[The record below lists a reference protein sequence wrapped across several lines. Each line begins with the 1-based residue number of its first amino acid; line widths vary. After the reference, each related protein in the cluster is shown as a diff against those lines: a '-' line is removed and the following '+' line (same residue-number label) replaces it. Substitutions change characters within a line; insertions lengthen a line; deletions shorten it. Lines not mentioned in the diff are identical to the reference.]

1 VYATILALC
10 SGSIILAA
18 QSLTTKPLEASLG
31 AASDTTPPAMITA
44 PQGST
49 YVPMDSWMYPAL
61 DRLYGMG
68 YINTAFLG
76 LRPWTRLSIAH
87 MLQDSADEIETSND
101 DEARELFLALRREVQ
116 PDVDNPTTLRNPS
129 GTFESA
135 YTELRFISGLPL
147 HDSFHIGETIIDDYG
162 RPYANGFNNYTGL
175 SARGNAGRFALYFR
189 GEYQHAPG
197 SSGYSPTLSQY
208 LSNTVDEIP
217 IATNPKQD
225 TIPLGPV
232 PAQNNARLMEGYL
245 SYILLN
251 NEVSFGKNDH
261 WMGPDQGVSM
271 LWSNNAEN
279 IYTFEINRVEPLWI
293 PGLSRVTGPFRYD
306 FYVGSL
312 KGHTYYNAPW
322 VHVEKISFKPYKD
335 LEFGFSRMVIWGGE
349 GHVPITIHSFLK
361 SFFSFQNVSVAEKNS
376 RNDPGARFG
385 TFDFTWRLPYM
396 RHWLTLY
403 TDSFVHDDVSPIDA
417 PRRGAYHPGLYIARF
432 PGFLQHLDLRMEGAS
447 TDSPA
452 VGSRQEYGR
461 FFYYENIQRQGPTN
475 KGSILGDWIGRM
487 DKGGQSWLTWH
498 LSPKDDVGFIYRRAK
513 ASPQFL
519 VGGTTQN
526 DYMVAAQK
534 WIYKTIQLSG
544 WVQYEEWKAP
554 LYKSGQQSNVTTSF
568 RITWN
573 PEIRK

>member
-1 VYATILALC
+1 MFVRIRIVYATILALC

-225 TIPLGPV
+225 TIPLG
-232 PAQNNARLMEGYL
+232 
-245 SYILLN
+245 
-251 NEVSFGKNDH
+251 
-261 WMGPDQGVSM
+261 
-271 LWSNNAEN
+271 
-279 IYTFEINRVEPLWI
+279 
-293 PGLSRVTGPFRYD
+293 
-306 FYVGSL
+306 
-312 KGHTYYNAPW
+312 
-322 VHVEKISFKPYKD
+322 
-335 LEFGFSRMVIWGGE
+335 
-349 GHVPITIHSFLK
+349 
-361 SFFSFQNVSVAEKNS
+361 
-376 RNDPGARFG
+376 
-385 TFDFTWRLPYM
+385 
-396 RHWLTLY
+396 
-403 TDSFVHDDVSPIDA
+403 
-417 PRRGAYHPGLYIARF
+417 
-432 PGFLQHLDLRMEGAS
+432 
-447 TDSPA
+447 
-452 VGSRQEYGR
+452 
-461 FFYYENIQRQGPTN
+461 
-475 KGSILGDWIGRM
+475 
-487 DKGGQSWLTWH
+487 
-498 LSPKDDVGFIYRRAK
+498 
-513 ASPQFL
+513 
-519 VGGTTQN
+519 
-526 DYMVAAQK
+526 
-534 WIYKTIQLSG
+534 
-544 WVQYEEWKAP
+544 
-554 LYKSGQQSNVTTSF
+554 
-568 RITWN
+568 
-573 PEIRK
+573 